1 MRPRYA
7 CKHSLE
13 ISTGQFIT
21 NMLDFRG
28 KSKFYET
35 SDVTPVCNSMRF
47 EISQKINIDLQA
59 ALCTCIDLHSVC
71 KYISMEQGP

>member
-1 MRPRYA
+1 M
-7 CKHSLE
+7 
-13 ISTGQFIT
+13 

-28 KSKFYET
+28 KGKFYET
-35 SDVTPVCNSMRF
+35 SDFTLVSDPMRF
-47 EISQKINIDLQA
+47 EISRRINKDLQA